1 MDPRFLESELLLQ
14 IFESCRDGIAIAD
27 VDGVIFDANDSFL
40 KLIGYTR
47 TKLKSQNIW
56 QLTADR
62 WKYIEADLIKEQLIP
77 NGYTDEYEKEIIR
90 KDGTLVSVSVKMY
103 YLTESKGQ
111 RKLIWGTFRDITQNK
126 TRDRL
131 NSQNYQKTKE
141 SWEALKR
148 IFDLNPLPMSISE
161 IISGKLIDVNTRFEE
176 EVGYTFEE
184 LIGKSTVEL
193 RIWQDADTRT
203 RTMEMI
209 REKGWVNNLELLFR
223 RKSGEEFWGLFSAQ
237 IVEYKGSAVLLTIT
251 APISDRIKEEREKRK
266 LLEDIQEKQEIL
278 DQIIRLN
285 PSAITLSKADGTY
298 LEAND
303 LFLEYVGK
311 TKEEVLGKTPIEL
324 GVYYDLTDR
333 ARVLEGLR
341 TTGMVRNLEINMKTV
356 EGKIRSILF
365 SARMFESKG
374 EKKILAIGHDISD
387 IKESRERL
395 ESLAK
400 ELEKSRELFQKLFQL
415 IPSAVVLTDWE
426 TRRIVDVNERYLE
439 LIQFSRDA
447 VIGKTTP
454 DLHIWD
460 LDPEFRSYVYE
471 SLETKNEVASK
482 ETVFK
487 ASDGTA
493 IPVLYSGRMV
503 TLNGRPHVISVSTN
517 ISERKKAEEEAK
529 RLNEEILYNKDLFER
544 MFQLNP
550 AAVSLSD
557 LETGVYRQV
566 NQSYCDLIGYR
577 REQIIGKSSLE
588 LGIWQKNIDR
598 KTLLAEL
605 KEKGWTGSI
614 EATILHSDGTQRQ
627 VLSGNRIFRMNDR
640 QMLLALLIDITEKK
654 KIEAE
659 RDEYFAQLE
668 ESKELFERVFEMNPD
683 TITISEL
690 TTGTYISVNE
700 RFTEMLQYPK
710 EDAIGSTS
718 VGLGIWT
725 NEVRSKI
732 VETLSEKGVM
742 RDFDV
747 QLTRKDGS
755 KVDTS
760 FSARVVNLGKS
771 PSLIAITRDI
781 TLSKAAAKE
790 KEEQAQRLSMQAK
803 AFLEMTRDPEFVSG
817 SLEAAAKKI
826 SKMASETLDCDRASI
841 WIFDKGSDEIWT
853 LIAGWDRAKDSFLE
867 SISIQLSDYPDY
879 FEAIKAGRFL
889 DVKDVINDSR
899 TKEFASIYCAPLNIT
914 SLLDAPVFLRGRIK
928 GVVCLEHRGNLR
940 EWKGYES
947 QFAVTVTE
955 QVTQLLL
962 NAERKEAKE
971 ELEKAVTIRTSELA
985 SALDNLRKTQDQLI
999 LSEKMAALGQL
1010 VAGIAH
1016 EINNPLGAISAL
1028 SGELKAYLN
1037 SSADRLEKLG
1047 TMLSSADPFLIHNL
1061 SNFIRCGLE
1070 SKESQLTREERRIV
1084 LKDIKN
1090 KLAEIGF
1097 ENAYDLADRIMDTG
1111 LQVALKEFP
1120 DLFGDSSNFPL
1131 LDFAI
1136 EEIQTFKNV
1145 NSIRLAVDRTS
1156 KIVYALKN
1164 YAHIDFGGRKVE
1176 TDLVENIET
1185 VLTIYHNQMK
1195 SGVEIELDF
1204 PIRPKVPAFPDDLLQ
1219 VWTNLIYNSLQAMK
1233 FKGKI
1238 KISIRESNND
1248 VTVSIWDNGPGI
1260 PAEVK
1265 AKIFDPFFT
1274 TKGPGEGSGLGL
1286 DISRRIILK
1295 HSGRIELDSKPGGT
1309 TFKVILPR
1317 S

>member
-1 MDPRFLESELLLQ
+1 MDPCFLESEFLLQ
-14 IFESCRDGIAIAD
+14 IFESCRDGIVIAD
-27 VDGVIFDANDSFL
+27 SEGAIFDANDSFV
-40 KLIGYTR
+40 KLTNYTR
-47 TKLKSQNIW
+47 AKLRSLNIW
-56 QLTADR
+56 DFTADR
-62 WKYIEADLIKEQLIP
+62 WRSIEADMIKEQLIP
-77 NGYTDEYEKEIIR
+77 NGYTEEYEKEIIR
-90 KDGTLVSVSVKMY
+90 KDRTLVSVSVKMY
-103 YLTESKGQ
+103 YVTESQGT
-111 RKLIWGTFRDITQNK
+111 RKVIWGTFRDLSQEK
-126 TRDRL
+126 TRDEL
-131 NSQNYQKTKE
+131 SSQYYRKTKE
-141 SWEALKR
+141 GWEALKR

-161 IISGKLIDVNTRFEE
+161 INSGKLIDVNARFEE
-176 EVGYTFEE
+176 EVGYSSEE
-184 LIGKSTVEL
+184 LLGRTTVEL
-193 RIWQDADTRT
+193 GLWKDLDTRT
-203 RTMEMI
+203 RTMEVI

-223 RKSGEEFWGLFSAQ
+223 KKSGEEFWGLFSAQ
-237 IVEYKGSAVLLTIT
+237 IIEYKGSTVLLTIT
-251 APISDRIKEEREKRK
+251 VPISDRIKAEKEKRK

-311 TKEEVLGKTPIEL
+311 TKEEILGKTPVEL
-324 GVYYDLTDR
+324 GVYQDLADR
-333 ARVLEGLR
+333 AHILEHLR
-341 TTGMVRNLEINMKTV
+341 TSGIVRNLEISMKTA
-356 EGKIRSILF
+356 EGKMRSILF
-365 SARMFESKG
+365 SARILESKG

-387 IKESRERL
+387 IEESRERL

-415 IPSAVVLTDWE
+415 IPSGVVLTDWE
-426 TRRIVDVNERYLE
+426 TKRIIDANERYLE
-439 LIQFSRDA
+439 LIRFPREE

-454 DLHIWD
+454 ELHIWD

-471 SLETKNEVASK
+471 SLKTKNEIASM
-482 ETVFK
+482 ETVVK
-487 ASDGTA
+487 ASDGTP
-493 IPVLYSGRMV
+493 IPILYSGRMV
-503 TLNGRPHVISVSTN
+503 ALNGHPHVISVSTD

-544 MFQLNP
+544 IFQLNP

-566 NQSYCDLIGYR
+566 NQSYCELIGYP
-577 REQIIGKSSLE
+577 REQIIGKSSQE
-588 LGIWQKNIDR
+588 LGIWEKDADR

-605 KEKGWTGSI
+605 KAKGWTGSV
-614 EATILHSDGTQRQ
+614 EATILHSDGTQRK
-627 VLSGNRIFRMNDR
+627 VLSGNRVIKMNDR

-668 ESKELFERVFEMNPD
+668 ESKGLFERVFEMNPD
-683 TITISEL
+683 TITISDL
-690 TTGTYISVNE
+690 TTGRYISVNE

-710 EDAIGSTS
+710 EEAIGNTS
-718 VGLGIWT
+718 VEMGIWPR
-725 NEVRSKI
+725 EVRNKI
-732 VETLSEKGVM
+732 VETLREKGVM

-747 QLTRKDGS
+747 RLTRKDGS
-755 KVDTS
+755 YVDAI
-760 FSARVVNLGKS
+760 FSARIINLGKS

-781 TLSKAAAKE
+781 TQSKAAAKE

-817 SLEAAAKKI
+817 NLEEAAKKI

-841 WIFDKGSDEIWT
+841 WIFDKGGEEIWT
-853 LIAGWDRAKDSFLE
+853 SIAGWDRKSNSYLE
-867 SISIQLSDYPDY
+867 RISMRLSDYPNY
-879 FEAIKAGRFL
+879 FEAIKTTRFL
-889 DVKDVINDSR
+889 DIKDAINDPR
-899 TKEFASIYCAPLNIT
+899 TLEFADIYCTPLNIT
-914 SLLDAPVFLRGRIK
+914 SLLNAPVFLRGRIK
-928 GVVCLEHRGNLR
+928 GIVCLEHRGNLR

-962 NAERKEAKE
+962 NAERNEAKE

-985 SALDNLRKTQDQLI
+985 SALDNLRKMQDQLI

-1010 VAGIAH
+1010 IAGIAH

-1028 SGELKAYLN
+1028 SGEVKAYLN
-1037 SSADRLEKLG
+1037 SSADRLKKLG
-1047 TMLSSADPFLIHNL
+1047 IMLSSADSLLIHNL
-1061 SNFIRCGLE
+1061 SNFIRRGLE
-1070 SKESQLTREERRIV
+1070 SKESQLTREERRIL

-1090 KLAEIGF
+1090 NLVEVGF

-1111 LQVALKEFP
+1111 LPAALKEFP
-1120 DLFGDSSNFPL
+1120 DLFGDPSNYPL

-1145 NSIRLAVDRTS
+1145 TSIRLAVDRTS

-1195 SGVEIELDF
+1195 NGVEIEFDF

-1219 VWTNLIYNSLQAMK
+1219 VWTNLIYNSLQAMN

-1295 HSGRIELDSKPGGT
+1295 HGGRIELDSKPGET